1 MGFDD
6 RTRLIA
12 AIQRNRQ
19 HYNLAPMS
27 LITRCPACETMFKV
41 VPDQLRISDGWV
53 RCGQCGE
60 IFDASQHLLP
70 DPHDAAPVPI
80 APLPIEETSPDV
92 VAPAKQPAT
101 RLAPASE
108 ITAPPPAHD
117 LPLVPPA
124 PLHIPEPVIDFA
136 LAPSVNEPAWAETVV
151 PDQPDI
157 EPALPLPAEE
167 QAPAASPLSAPRP
180 VEHDLPDVSFMRNSK
195 QKTIWQRRGV
205 RIVLLVVVLLLLAA
219 LAAQVL
225 IHERDRIAAV
235 EPAARPGLLALCAWS
250 RCALS
255 PLRQIESIV
264 IESSSFTLTRG
275 DNYKL
280 AFSLKNN
287 ALLDLAMPA
296 IELALT
302 DAQDQPLIRRVILPT
317 EFGAASSP
325 LAAGSEWSSSV
336 AVSVKKS
343 ANMDRIA
350 GYRMLAFYP

>member
-1 MGFDD
+1 
-6 RTRLIA
+6 
-12 AIQRNRQ
+12 
-19 HYNLAPMS
+19 MS
-27 LITRCPACETMFKV
+27 LITRCPACETMFRV
-41 VPDQLRISDGWV
+41 VPDQLRVSEGWV

-70 DPHDAAPVPI
+70 DPHDATHAPI
-80 APLPIEETSPDV
+80 ADPVEANPVIDAVAEQPVTRLP
-92 VAPAKQPAT
+92 PASGQPTQPAQE
-101 RLAPASE
+101 LPDIPDLPSAPQHVAEPVVHAFIPEPPASE
-108 ITAPPPAHD
+108 PP
-117 LPLVPPA
+117 
-124 PLHIPEPVIDFA
+124 
-136 LAPSVNEPAWAETVV
+136 WAETVV
-151 PDQPDI
+151 PEQPVIDEPDPAFLED
-157 EPALPLPAEE
+157 EPAPATR
-167 QAPAASPLSAPRP
+167 AVITPRT
-180 VEHDLPDVSFMRNSK
+180 VEDDAPDVSFMRDRNR
-195 QKTIWQRRGV
+195 KTIWQRRGV
-205 RIVLLVVVLLLLAA
+205 RIVLLLIVALLLVA

-225 IHERDRIAAV
+225 IHERDRIAAT
-235 EPAARPGLLALCAWS
+235 EPRARPALLALCAWS

-302 DAQDQPLIRRVILPT
+302 DAQDQPVIRRVILPS
-317 EFGAASSP
+317 EFGAASHP

-336 AVSVKKS
+336 AVSVKAS
-343 ANMDRIA
+343 ATMDRIA